1 MQRSTTTQGTNDLR
15 HTILNYLQA
24 YTRNVR
30 KRHEGRKRRKD
41 IKIET
46 KTNMSSERRP
56 SPERTMLLF
65 VGTIS
70 TMFSWWTN
78 RRATHQDQ
86 TKQAWRQRAQNK
98 RAVLCPADGP
108 RVLLLV
114 DEARL
119 HVKDAAV
126 RVADLLHLL
135 DHVLGLDVTAFLNRK
150 VRPAVVSSAPRKA
163 ANAPDRQDCLGAH

>member
-1 MQRSTTTQGTNDLR
+1 M
-15 HTILNYLQA
+15 
-24 YTRNVR
+24 
-30 KRHEGRKRRKD
+30 
-41 IKIET
+41 
-46 KTNMSSERRP
+46 
-56 SPERTMLLF
+56 
-65 VGTIS
+65 
-70 TMFSWWTN
+70 
-78 RRATHQDQ
+78 
-86 TKQAWRQRAQNK
+86 
-98 RAVLCPADGP
+98 
-108 RVLLLV
+108 LLLV